1 MSCCRISR
9 SVRTTQTVIAP
20 STSRVRKC
28 TRRHQSMPTTNCQ
41 LASPCMHQLHA
52 SRHGTMEPGD
62 VVHQGTAPTP
72 VCTGNCKDKLL
83 NNMIST
89 SCNGSI
95 NNRDR
100 HHPTTGCGVGGSGRG
115 GGSGGGG
122 GGVACTYFTA
132 CAAGQHIFPHTIS
145 PGEQHSGCVT
155 LSMHH
160 TPAAAPI
167 AITSHQ
173 HLHQRPLTRS
183 HRWWGWRGWPGW
195 HAHIVAAPRGRTA
208 QTPTRHITRGT
219 AQWLRHTPNTH
230 LPRPTHCSSTHH
242 GIWRHTLQTDADIT
256 ACAACI
262 VAHCL
267 ARPTA
272 MRRR

>member
-122 GGVACTYFTA
+122 GGGGMHILYCMCGRAAHIPTHNIPRGTTQRLRHTVNAPHTCCCPHSDHITPASTPETTNPQPQVVGVAGVAGVAVVAATVACTHCCCTSR
-132 CAAGQHIFPHTIS
+132 QDSTNS
-145 PGEQHSGCVT
+145 
-155 LSMHH
+155 H
-160 TPAAAPI
+160 TP
-167 AITSHQ
+167 H
-173 HLHQRPLTRS
+173 H
-183 HRWWGWRGWPGW
+183 PG
-195 HAHIVAAPRGRTA
+195 HSTVAASHSQYTPA
-208 QTPTRHITRGT
+208 Q
-219 AQWLRHTPNTH
+219 AD
-230 LPRPTHCSSTHH
+230 
-242 GIWRHTLQTDADIT
+242 TL
-256 ACAACI
+256 
-262 VAHCL
+262 
-267 ARPTA
+267 
-272 MRRR
+272 